1 MKWYMDE
8 DGFPVAIDLSPGAKD
23 TTKPYFPI
31 REPPLEGG
39 QDALPWRIE
48 SQSPQ
53 LTRSLFRNTKSH
65 QISIAIGWVL
75 AAGDL
80 LICCYASGGRWGRYK
95 DAISSPQDGRGGYSK
110 E

>member
-65 QISIAIGWVL
+65 QYL
-75 AAGDL
+75 
-80 LICCYASGGRWGRYK
+80 CTNH
-95 DAISSPQDGRGGYSK
+95 SSNNLRQFHLSRTYRSLQWK
-110 E
+110 QSLSSRTLV